1 MPAVEHSSF
10 IISFYVQTW
19 THYLQLFIFLL
30 ETVELCLHSQIAVQP
45 MKQATLLAACIVCTG
60 FGLFANNNFNG
71 TTKIYDD
78 SSQVKTI
85 NINELLQGMLIR
97 VGLEPKFELK
107 EADVLNIEASVSH
120 GKKYILYNPAFVN
133 SLNAATRNNRWALMT
148 LLAHEIGHHI
158 NGHTSRKGGNKLLM
172 ELQADEFAGYV
183 MHKLG
188 ATLLQAQNVMFYIA
202 RTEDSKTHPARNLR
216 LLAIE
221 KGWNGASDMEEKTA
235 IVAH

>member
-1 MPAVEHSSF
+1 
-10 IISFYVQTW
+10 
-19 THYLQLFIFLL
+19 
-30 ETVELCLHSQIAVQP
+30 
-45 MKQATLLAACIVCTG
+45 
-60 FGLFANNNFNG
+60 
-71 TTKIYDD
+71 
-78 SSQVKTI
+78 
-85 NINELLQGMLIR
+85 
-97 VGLEPKFELK
+97 
-107 EADVLNIEASVSH
+107 
-120 GKKYILYNPAFVN
+120 
-133 SLNAATRNNRWALMT
+133 MT

-158 NGHTSRKGGNKLLM
+158 NGHTNRKGGDKLLM

-221 KGWNGASDMEEKTA
+221 KGWNGASDIQEKTA